1 MSDSNPVT
9 DLVLAK
15 AKASRNHALGLILI
29 SCVALLWVLSAELT
43 QLIYGEFHFDKPFFL
58 TYFCTSLFSLY
69 LLGFVRASWRA
80 VFRTIDVSTRES
92 YDYAALAG
100 DVDHIGQFREQ
111 LDGAPKVLDVEN
123 RSSKDAAPPPK
134 GRKIAHAALAIGP
147 LFFLA
152 NYTFNWALDRTSVA
166 SSSTISTTSTLF
178 SLILGTMM
186 GAERF
191 SVAKLVSSLF
201 TIAGVALISGYDSKS
216 SNRAEGAVGDV
227 VSVIAALL
235 YSMYTIVL
243 KLHCPSESDATTTA
257 MLFGMIGGLIAIFLW
272 PLFFL
277 FHVVQWETFALP
289 TARVLGLLSLNA
301 VLGTVLSD
309 YLWALSVSLTTPV
322 IATLALSLTLPL
334 SLLCDYLFRSLRFTA
349 PYIFGVALVLGGFIV
364 ANVDEA
370 MARRNVQ

>member
-1 MSDSNPVT
+1 MSDPSPAV
-9 DLVLAK
+9 DSLQAK
-15 AKASRNHALGLILI
+15 AKASRDHALGVGLIA
-29 SCVALLWVLSAELT
+29 CVALLWVLSAELT
-43 QLIYGEFHFDKPFFL
+43 QLIYSDFKFDKPFFL

-69 LLGFVRASWRA
+69 LLGFLRASWRA
-80 VFRTIDVSTRES
+80 VFRTITVSAVDN
-92 YDYAALAG
+92 YDYVALAG
-100 DVDHIGQFREQ
+100 DVGRHGPFGEQ
-111 LDGAPKVLDVEN
+111 ARGGPKDLDLEN
-123 RSSKDAAPPPK
+123 RSSKDATPPVN
-134 GRKIAHAALAIGP
+134 GRTIAYAALAIGP

-166 SSSTISTTSTLF
+166 SSSTIATTSTLF
-178 SLILGTMM
+178 SLILGAMM

-191 SVAKLVSSLF
+191 SVAKLVSSFF

-216 SNRAEGAVGDV
+216 SNKAEGTVGDV

-235 YSMYTIVL
+235 YSMYSIVL
-243 KLHCPSESDATTTA
+243 KLHGPSEGDATTTA
-257 MLFGMIGGLIAIFLW
+257 MLFGMIGGLIAISLW

-277 FHVVQWETFALP
+277 FHLVRWETFDFP
-289 TARVLGLLSLNA
+289 SARVFGLLSLNA

-349 PYIFGVALVLGGFIV
+349 PYVFGVALVLTGFIV

-370 MARRNVQ
+370 MARRNSQ